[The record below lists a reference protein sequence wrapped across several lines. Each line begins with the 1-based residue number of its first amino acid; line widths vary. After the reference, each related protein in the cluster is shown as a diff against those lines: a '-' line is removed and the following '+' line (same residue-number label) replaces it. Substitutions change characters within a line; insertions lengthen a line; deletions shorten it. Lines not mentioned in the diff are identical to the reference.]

1 MDRLLIGDILR
12 YLELCSIDYVKSI
25 VDEFFKSKDLCSKIN
40 KNGTGNYKVCTESIE
55 EVHLFN
61 SVNRILAEDVIS
73 NVDVPPFDRSKMDGY
88 AVKSEDTYDAEE
100 DNPITL
106 KIIDSVKAGEYSNRE
121 IKHNQCIEIATGA
134 PIPKG
139 ANAVVMVE
147 YTEKDEDSNTVKI
160 YKPVSPHENI
170 QYCGSDIMAGEL
182 VLRKDIP
189 LSPRDIG
196 ALSAV
201 GKYKIKVYKNNDD
214 NGTNNNNDSN
224 TNNNK
229 DNTNNN
235 DDKAIKSKNILNI
248 ALISTGNELISPN
261 EPLAPYK
268 IYDVNTYTLASS
280 IIEKGWNFKFY
291 GIVNDNEEDLKNI
304 IKNALN
310 DDINNDIIIL
320 SGGTSA
326 GVGDLTSK
334 VIEELGGKVL
344 VHGIKI
350 KPGKP
355 TIIGKI
361 EDKLVVG
368 LPGYPTSCLT
378 IFNVLFNEHGRTI
391 KGNFPVRYL
400 SAKGRTEYLP
410 VSVIKGKNDYIVY
423 PITKGSG
430 AITSLTYADGYIVID
445 ENREILENEEVEVH
459 LFGDI
464 KFGLN
469 IIGSHCIGIDEI
481 LRKGRIFAKT
491 INVGSLG
498 GLMAIKRGET
508 DIAGIHLLADN
519 GEYNIPFIKKYKVKN
534 AILVRGY
541 IRKQGFMFKK
551 ELGIN
556 DINDIVKNI
565 KKYKFINRNK
575 GAGTRLLFDKFLK
588 ENEIDKKD
596 INGYEI
602 EAKTHSAVGASVA
615 MGKVDI
621 GIGIETIAE
630 KYKLGFIPIGDE
642 HYDFLIR
649 ADKFD
654 DEDVQKFI
662 DTLKN
667 VDLPFKKS
675 KDTGE
680 VIYRC

>member
-1 MDRLLIGDILR
+1 
-12 YLELCSIDYVKSI
+12 
-25 VDEFFKSKDLCSKIN
+25 
-40 KNGTGNYKVCTESIE
+40 
-55 EVHLFN
+55 
-61 SVNRILAEDVIS
+61 
-73 NVDVPPFDRSKMDGY
+73 
-88 AVKSEDTYDAEE
+88 
-100 DNPITL
+100 
-106 KIIDSVKAGEYSNRE
+106 
-121 IKHNQCIEIATGA
+121 
-134 PIPKG
+134 
-139 ANAVVMVE
+139 
-147 YTEKDEDSNTVKI
+147 
-160 YKPVSPHENI
+160 
-170 QYCGSDIMAGEL
+170 
-182 VLRKDIP
+182 
-189 LSPRDIG
+189 
-196 ALSAV
+196 
-201 GKYKIKVYKNNDD
+201 
-214 NGTNNNNDSN
+214 
-224 TNNNK
+224 
-229 DNTNNN
+229 
-235 DDKAIKSKNILNI
+235 
-248 ALISTGNELISPN
+248 
-261 EPLAPYK
+261 
-268 IYDVNTYTLASS
+268 LASS
-280 IIEKGWNFKFY
+280 IIEKNWNFKFY
-291 GIVNDNEEDLKNI
+291 GIVNDNEEDLKNT

-326 GVGDLTSK
+326 GVGDLTAK

-355 TIIGKI
+355 TIIGTI
-361 EDKLVVG
+361 GDKLIVG

-378 IFNVLFNEHGRTI
+378 IFNVLFNEHGRII

-410 VSVIKGKNDYIVY
+410 VSVIKGRNNYIVY

-445 ENREILENEEVEVH
+445 ENKEILEDEDVEVH

-481 LRKGRIFAKT
+481 LRKGRLFAKT

-498 GLMAIKRGET
+498 GLMAIKRGES

-519 GEYNIPFIKKYKVKN
+519 GEYNIPFIQKYKVKN
-534 AILVRGY
+534 AVLVRGY
-541 IRKQGFMFKK
+541 IRRQGFMFKK

-556 DINDIVKNI
+556 DIKDIVKNI

-588 ENEIDKKD
+588 ENGIDKKD

-621 GIGIETIAE
+621 GVGIETIAK
-630 KYKLGFIPIGDE
+630 KYELGFIPIGDE
-642 HYDFLIR
+642 CYDFLIR

-662 DTLKN
+662 KTLKTAE
-667 VDLPFKKS
+667 LSFKKS

-680 VIYRC
+680 VIYEC

>member
-1 MDRLLIGDILR
+1 MR
-12 YLELCSIDYVKSI
+12 YLKLCSIDYAKSI
-25 VDEFFKSKDLCSKIN
+25 IDEFFKSKGIY
-40 KNGTGNYKVCTESIE
+40 GGNIENNNNYIPNNYYKYCTKSIE
-55 EVHLFN
+55 EVPLFH
-61 SVNRILAEDVIS
+61 SVNRILAEDIIS
-73 NVDVPPFDRSKMDGY
+73 KVDVPPFDRSKMDGY
-88 AVKSEDTYDAEE
+88 AVKSEDTYNAEE
-100 DNPITL
+100 DYPITL
-106 KIIDSVKAGEYSNRE
+106 EIIDSVKAGEYSDKE
-121 IKHNQCIEIATGA
+121 IKNNQCIEIATGA

-147 YTEKDEDSNTVKI
+147 YTEKDEQNNIVKI

-182 VLRKDIP
+182 VLRKGSL

-201 GKYKIKVYKNNDD
+201 GKYKIKVYKNSED
-214 NGTNNNNDSN
+214 
-224 TNNNK
+224 NNNK
-229 DNTNNN
+229 KDNKDNKGTNT
-235 DDKAIKSKNILNI
+235 IKSENTLNI
-248 ALISTGNELISPN
+248 ALISTGNELIYPN
-261 EPLAPYK
+261 EALTPYK

-280 IIEKGWNFKFY
+280 IVEKGWNFKFY
-291 GIVNDNEEDLKNI
+291 GIVKDNEEDLKNI

-326 GVGDLTSK
+326 GVGDLTAS
-334 VIEELGGKVL
+334 VIEQLGGRVL

-361 EDKLVVG
+361 NDKLIVC

-378 IFNVLFNEHGRTI
+378 IFNVLFNEYGQTI
-391 KGNFPVRYL
+391 KGNFPIRYI

-410 VSVIKGKNDYIVY
+410 VSVIKGKNNYIIY

-445 ENREILENEEVEVH
+445 ENKEILENEEVEVH
-459 LFGDI
+459 LFGNI

-481 LRKGRIFAKT
+481 LKNGHIFAKT

-498 GLMAIKRGET
+498 GLMAIKRGEG

-519 GEYNIPFIKKYKVKN
+519 GEYNIPFIQKYRVKN
-534 AILVRGY
+534 AVLIRGY

-556 DINDIVKNI
+556 NINDIVKNI
-565 KKYKFINRNK
+565 KKYRFINRNK

-588 ENEIDKKD
+588 ENGIDKKY

-602 EAKTHSAVGASVA
+602 EAKTHSAVGASIA

-621 GIGIETIAE
+621 GVGIETIAK
-630 KYKLGFIPIGDE
+630 KYELGFIPIGNE
-642 HYDFLIR
+642 YYDFLIR
-649 ADKFD
+649 DDKFD
-654 DEDVQKFI
+654 NEDVQKFI
-662 DTLKN
+662 ETLKN

-675 KDTGE
+675 ENTGE
-680 VIYRC
+680 VVYRC

>member
-1 MDRLLIGDILR
+1 MR
-12 YLELCSIDYVKSI
+12 YLELCSIDYAKSI
-25 VDEFFKSKDLCSKIN
+25 VDEFIKKRLCNDGGIDSNEHSNECNEYDN
-40 KNGTGNYKVCTESIE
+40 KKHTESIE
-55 EVHLFN
+55 EVHLFD
-61 SVNRILAEDVIS
+61 SVNRILAEDIIS
-73 NVDVPPFDRSKMDGY
+73 DVDVPPFDRSKMDGY

-106 KIIDSVKAGEYSNRE
+106 KIIDSVKAGGHSNKE
-121 IKHNQCIEIATGA
+121 IENNQCIEIATGA

-147 YTEKDEDSNTVKI
+147 YTERDDDSNTVKI

-182 VLRKDIP
+182 ILRKDTP

-196 ALSAV
+196 ALASV
-201 GKYKIKVYKNNDD
+201 GKYKIKVYNK
-214 NGTNNNNDSN
+214 
-224 TNNNK
+224 K
-229 DNTNNN
+229 DN
-235 DDKAIKSKNILNI
+235 AIKSENTLNI
-248 ALISTGNELISPN
+248 ALISTGNELINPN

-291 GIVNDNEEDLKNI
+291 GIVNDNEEDLKNT

-326 GVGDLTSK
+326 GVGDLTAK

-355 TIIGKI
+355 TIIGTI
-361 EDKLVVG
+361 GDKLIVG

-378 IFNVLFNEHGRTI
+378 IFNVLFNEHGRII

-410 VSVIKGKNDYIVY
+410 VSVIKGRNNYIVY

-445 ENREILENEEVEVH
+445 ENKEILEDEDVEVH

-481 LRKGRIFAKT
+481 LRKGRLFAKT

-498 GLMAIKRGET
+498 GLMAIKRGES

-519 GEYNIPFIKKYKVKN
+519 GEYNIPFIQKYKVKN
-534 AILVRGY
+534 AVLVRGY
-541 IRKQGFMFKK
+541 IRRQGFMFKK

-556 DINDIVKNI
+556 DIEDIVKNI

-588 ENEIDKKD
+588 ENGIDKKD

-621 GIGIETIAE
+621 GVGIETIAK
-630 KYKLGFIPIGDE
+630 KYELGFIPIGDE
-642 HYDFLIR
+642 CYDFLIR
-649 ADKFD
+649 EDKFD

-662 DTLKN
+662 KTLKTAE
-667 VDLPFKKS
+667 LSFKKS

-680 VIYRC
+680 VIYEC